1 MLNSNRKPSPSG
13 TLPDNYQE
21 VLHWTIKESPT
32 RLILLQILA
41 VPLCVLSG
49 LVFFRLAVSL
59 GKLPSRFTFGVAE
72 IGIVIVA
79 IPLTIILHELA
90 HGIVMQMIGA
100 QPRYGVLWK
109 QAMFYAT
116 APEYAFRRNDYIQIA
131 IAPFV
136 LLSVLAVL
144 GMWFLSG
151 TFWVAPLAIGGV
163 INASG
168 AIGDLWITGIVLRYP
183 ATAYIIDEKDG
194 IRVFLPKP

>member
-1 MLNSNRKPSPSG
+1 MPYSNSQASSSG

-21 VLHWTIKESPT
+21 VLHWTIKENPA

-41 VPLCVLSG
+41 IPLCVLSG
-49 LVFFRLAVSL
+49 LAFSRLAVSL
-59 GKLPSRFTFGVAE
+59 GRLPSPLTFGLVE
-72 IGIVIVA
+72 IVIA
-79 IPLTIILHELA
+79 IAAILLTIVLHELA
-90 HGIVMQMIGA
+90 HGIAMQMFGA
-100 QPRYGVLWK
+100 RPRYGALWK

-131 IAPFV
+131 LAPFV
-136 LLSVLAVL
+136 LLSALAVL

-151 TFWVAPLAIGGV
+151 TFWVAALAIGGI

-168 AIGDLWITGIVLRYP
+168 AIGDLWITMIVLRYP
-183 ATAYIIDEKDG
+183 VTAYIIDEKDG